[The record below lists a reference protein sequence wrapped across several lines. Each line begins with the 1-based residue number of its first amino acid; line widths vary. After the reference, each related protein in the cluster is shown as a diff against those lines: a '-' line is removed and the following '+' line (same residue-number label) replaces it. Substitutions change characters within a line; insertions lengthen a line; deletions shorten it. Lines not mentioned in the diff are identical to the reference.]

1 MKDLALGR
9 GRGVVVLAFVVQR
22 VNLKL
27 FFSVSANDDFT
38 SPLSASLCAFSVGSI
53 ISDLAGSTSVIT
65 GGAPLQL
72 T

>member
-1 MKDLALGR
+1 M
-9 GRGVVVLAFVVQR
+9 LAFIVHK

-27 FFSVSANDDFT
+27 FFSVSANYDF
-38 SPLSASLCAFSVGSI
+38 SPPLSASLRAFSMGSI

-65 GGAPLQL
+65 GGAPLQP